1 MLQVWSEIGG
11 KEFFAHQACV
21 NKIRH
26 AIGEAGQ
33 LLPDMVNLGP
43 AFTEIYSQSEAC
55 NFWCRAHVSRLLLCS
70 PELQMLIVLAG

>member
-11 KEFFAHQACV
+11 KEFFAQQACV

-55 NFWCRAHVSRLLLCS
+55 KLCVVH
-70 PELQMLIVLAG
+70 M